1 MQASYMESFR
11 EEPKNHR
18 LAASQTI
25 SKAYEGSHC
34 TAQAE
39 ESEKHGM
46 TPAEI
51 KALITQSTNGINF
64 QESGTCPSGMGIQLM
79 LLGEIAAQLA
89 EFNQNFC
96 KLKDQITQEC
106 VNVVV
111 RPK

>member
-1 MQASYMESFR
+1 MESFR
-11 EEPKNHR
+11 KEPKNHR
-18 LAASQTI
+18 LAANQTI
-25 SKAYEGSHC
+25 SKADEGSHC

-39 ESEKHGM
+39 ESEKRGM
-46 TPAEI
+46 IAGEI
-51 KALITQSTNGINF
+51 RALIAQSTNGINF

-96 KLKDQITQEC
+96 ELKHQITQGY
-106 VNVVV
+106 VNVIV